1 MNKLVVY
8 FNASEE
14 FMTKLETFS
23 NHFEII
29 MCTSLDELQPQ
40 LPGTEILV
48 TLFNPPDAKMIRQAP
63 RLKWIL
69 ALTAGVDSFPLNEI
83 KKQNILLTNGRGI
96 HKIYIAEYAIAAMIN
111 LARNFHLMFRNQLKG
126 HWDRSVPQNEIYGCT
141 VGILGL
147 GAIGQEIARKAS
159 TLGMR
164 VIGVKNDPRSLEGID
179 RVYGPAEMLEVFK
192 QSDYIINLLPD
203 TPNTRRVIDK
213 TFFAVV
219 KESTCFI
226 NLGRGPTVN
235 QADLIDALQTKRMR
249 AMVSDVYEE
258 EPLPEDS
265 PLWTLENVILTPH
278 NAGVSPKYLERAMDI
293 IQHNLPVFVANS
305 GEMINVVDLDR
316 GY

>member
-8 FNASEE
+8 FRPTEE
-14 FMTKLETFS
+14 FVTFLRNLS
-23 NHFEII
+23 QNFELII
-29 MCTSLDELQPQ
+29 CKGPDELQAHLPQ
-40 LPGTEILV
+40 TEILV
-48 TLFNPPDAKMIRQAP
+48 TLFDSPDANMIRQAP

-69 ALTAGVDSFPLNEI
+69 ALTAGVDSLPLNEI

-111 LARNFHLMFRNQLKG
+111 LARNFHLMFRNQLRG
-126 HWDRSVPQNEIYGCT
+126 QWDRSVPQHEIYGCT

-147 GAIGQEIARKAS
+147 GAIGQEIAHKAS
-159 TLGMR
+159 RLGMR
-164 VIGVKNDPRSLEGID
+164 IIGVKNEPCPLEKVD
-179 RVYGPAEMLEVFK
+179 RVYGPAEMREVFK
-192 QSDYIINLLPD
+192 QSDYIVNLLPD
-203 TPNTRRVIDK
+203 TPNTRGVIDK
-213 TFFAVV
+213 TLFAAV
-219 KESTCFI
+219 KESACFI

-235 QADLIDALQTKRMR
+235 QAHLIDVLQTKRMR

-265 PLWTLENVILTPH
+265 PLWEMENVILTPH
-278 NAGVSPKYLERAMDI
+278 IAGVSPKYLERAMDI
-293 IQHNLPVFVANS
+293 IRHNLPVYVANS